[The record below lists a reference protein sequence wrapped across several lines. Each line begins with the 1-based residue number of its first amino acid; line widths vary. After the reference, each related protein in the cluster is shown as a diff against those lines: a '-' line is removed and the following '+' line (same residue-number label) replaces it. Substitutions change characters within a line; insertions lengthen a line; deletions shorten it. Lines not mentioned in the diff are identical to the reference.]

1 MSKNVF
7 IAASEPYC
15 GKTILV
21 LGLVN
26 MLLGKT
32 KKLGFFKPI
41 IYGGS
46 GEKKDDHIATVSEYF
61 DLSVNYKDSFAF
73 TRSQALQMM
82 QNKSEGEMIDIII
95 SKYKRLEEVYDF
107 TVIEGSDFVGEGTAF
122 EFQAN
127 ISIAKNLSAPAILII
142 SGGNKT
148 IAQTVATALTVFNNY
163 QANELS
169 NLLGTVSNVAKRIG
183 FE

>member
-7 IAASEPYC
+7 IATSEPYC
-15 GKTILV
+15 GKSVIA

-32 KKLGFFKPI
+32 TKVGYFKPI
-41 IYGGS
+41 INDNP
-46 GEKKDDHIATVSEYF
+46 GERKDNHIDTVTEYF
-61 DLSVNYKDSFAF
+61 GLSANYEDSFAF

-95 SKYKRLEEVYDF
+95 SKYKKLEEAYDF
-107 TVIEGSDFVGEGTAF
+107 TVIEGSDFVGEGIAF

-127 ISIAKNLSAPAILII
+127 ISIAKNLSAPAIIVI
-142 SGGNKT
+142 SGENKT
-148 IAQTVATALTVFNNY
+148 TAQTVTNALTVFHNY
-163 QANELS
+163 QAS
-169 NLLGTVSNVAKRIG
+169 DSSGTGDCN
-183 FE
+183 